1 MSSQTANFNFK
12 IEEVDKMDFIYIILM
27 MISLILLCLSKRKIA
42 KTLIFITFVSY
53 MTLVI
58 MDCEPVISYIITLVK
73 SGFSQYRASIDVFYN
88 FLVIVSMALS
98 LFAASRRNR
107 KTGIVFVLSTIIL
120 LMLEHLDT
128 IISIFK

>member
-1 MSSQTANFNFK
+1 MNFNFK

-27 MISLILLCLSKRKIA
+27 IISLILLCLSKRKMA

-58 MDCEPVISYIITLVK
+58 MNCDPVILYIITLVK
-73 SGFSQYRASIDVFYN
+73 SGFSQYRVSIDVFYN
-88 FLVIVSMALS
+88 FLVVVSMALS
-98 LFAASRRNR
+98 LFSASKRNK
-107 KTGIVFVLSTIIL
+107 KTGIFFVLLTIVL
-120 LMLEHLDT
+120 LILEHFDT

>member
-1 MSSQTANFNFK
+1 VSFQTMNFNFK

-27 MISLILLCLSKRKIA
+27 IISLILLCLSKRKMA

-58 MDCEPVISYIITLVK
+58 MNCDPVILYIITLVK
-73 SGFSQYRASIDVFYN
+73 SGFSQYRVSIDVFYN
-88 FLVIVSMALS
+88 FLVVVSMALS
-98 LFAASRRNR
+98 LFSASKRNK
-107 KTGIVFVLSTIIL
+107 KTGIFFVLLTIVL
-120 LMLEHLDT
+120 LILEHFDT

>member
-1 MSSQTANFNFK
+1 VSSQTANFNFK
-12 IEEVDKMDFIYIILM
+12 IDEVDKMDFIYIILM
-27 MISLILLCLSKRKIA
+27 MISLILLCLSKRKMA

-58 MDCEPVISYIITLVK
+58 RDCEPVISYIITLVK

-107 KTGIVFVLSTIIL
+107 KTGIGVVLSTIVL
-120 LMLEHLDT
+120 LILEHFDT